1 MAKYKLWLT
10 IKNSDGTTK
19 EICAGDVDLTLDNLT
34 EEQINQLASRLD
46 PIYATEQELSDA
58 VANNTT
64 LKYSDFKLKDD
75 PKEN

>member
-34 EEQINQLASRLD
+34 DEQFKQLADKLD
-46 PIYATEQELSDA
+46 PLYVTEQELSD
-58 VANNTT
+58 NTSI
-64 LKYSDFKLKDD
+64 KYSDFNLKE
-75 PKEN
+75 ENNEN

>member
-34 EEQINQLASRLD
+34 DEQFKQLADKLD
-46 PIYATEQELSDA
+46 PLYVTEQELSDNA
-58 VANNTT
+58 SI
-64 LKYSDFKLKDD
+64 KYSDFNLKE
-75 PKEN
+75 ENNEN

>member
-34 EEQINQLASRLD
+34 DEQFKQLADKLD
-46 PIYATEQELSDA
+46 PLYVTEQELS
-58 VANNTT
+58 NNASI
-64 LKYSDFKLKDD
+64 KYSDFNLKE
-75 PKEN
+75 ENNEN